1 MKEIHRIISKVLEG
15 IESPIIVEIGAHK
28 GEDTIL
34 LASVPNSSVHAFE
47 CDPRNQITRVPSNVK
62 VVYKAVSDKDGMMDF
77 WLSERV
83 GSQWTCSSSLMQPK
97 SHLEQHPDIRFDQR
111 VQVKSTKLTTYC
123 KDNNIPHI
131 DFLWMDAQ
139 GAEAII
145 IEASIEAIQR
155 TSWIYTEY
163 SNKEDFLGQKS
174 LDEIMLILGEDWEI
188 EKMWDWDVLLKN
200 KRYV

>member
-1 MKEIHRIISKVLEG
+1 
-15 IESPIIVEIGAHK
+15 
-28 GEDTIL
+28 
-34 LASVPNSSVHAFE
+34 
-47 CDPRNQITRVPSNVK
+47 
-62 VVYKAVSDKDGMMDF
+62 
-77 WLSERV
+77 
-83 GSQWTCSSSLMQPK
+83 
-97 SHLEQHPDIRFDQR
+97 
-111 VQVKSTKLTTYC
+111 
-123 KDNNIPHI
+123 
-131 DFLWMDAQ
+131 MDAQ

-174 LDEIMLILGEDWEI
+174 LDEIMLILGEDWEV

>member
-1 MKEIHRIISKVLEG
+1 MKEIHRIISRVLKG
-15 IESPIIVEIGAHK
+15 IDAPIIVEIGAHK
-28 GEDTIL
+28 GEDTVL

-77 WLSERV
+77 WLSERI

-111 VQVKSTKLTTYC
+111 VQVKSTKLATYC
-123 KDNNIPHI
+123 ENNNIPHI

-139 GAEAII
+139 GAEARI

-174 LDEIMLILGEDWEI
+174 LDEIMLILGEDWEV